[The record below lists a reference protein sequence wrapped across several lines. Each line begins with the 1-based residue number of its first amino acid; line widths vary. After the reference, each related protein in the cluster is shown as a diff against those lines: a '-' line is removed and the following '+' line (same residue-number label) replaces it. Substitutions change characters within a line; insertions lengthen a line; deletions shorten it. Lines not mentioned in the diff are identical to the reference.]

1 MLISPFSPIL
11 SQIGKNPIIP
21 VSAKKKFKI
30 SQLRFIAHAYFLG
43 QILFPSAS
51 FAVDSIRVNY
61 TVECEDAA
69 RRTLRIRAQIQGL
82 PAEEIPVTLP
92 DSGVASLELF
102 TVEGE
107 DEKSTETLQESSDAP
122 LGRNILLKGKPYE
135 SVSVNYE
142 IRLSDR
148 FSLDRHSYGDG
159 KRCIIYASD
168 FLLGFGEREART
180 EISFNLPP
188 AWIVVANAKN
198 TGKGVFVVSGKQ
210 DVVFYLGTASG
221 QKNTFGQ
228 TEVTLAIEP
237 GWEVVKEEI
246 ITSLRRQILYREKTS
261 KDVKSGPLL
270 IALLESTKKVGELKI
285 VTLEN
290 STGLVASTSPA
301 SLKAAEFGE
310 NVEREISK
318 SLIPCFFPV
327 LRNSKEPTAE
337 SIILEYLMLKTELKT
352 GVLPKEQFLQKIA
365 VGFGMM
371 AEESNRSPKRSN
383 VLPPK
388 AVARIALSKE
398 EKISNLFLLDLLL
411 GFYGKSTNSL
421 EQLIHS
427 KMNSVLFEKIVE
439 GEPPR
444 NLFRDAGFLIQ
455 QRIVFPKGEAED
467 ISKRLK
473 PFGLVFEMREL
484 ADLSFELNENFQIER
499 IPKKKEG
506 EGRTLLV
513 GDKIIAI
520 DDQRILRPVDL
531 LKCRSEMHPGD
542 EITLLIERS
551 GALQKIKQRVGKETM
566 VRLEPNRLSDLDKQE
581 KLEAFW
587 TREVDE

>member
-1 MLISPFSPIL
+1 MGMNS
-11 SQIGKNPIIP
+11 IIP
-21 VSAKKKFKI
+21 FFAKRKFKI
-30 SQLRFIAHAYFLG
+30 SEPRFIAHAYLLG
-43 QILFPSAS
+43 QILFPSVS

-69 RRTLRIRAQIQGL
+69 RRTLKIRAKIQGL
-82 PAEEIPVTLP
+82 PAEEIPLTLP
-92 DSGVASLELF
+92 DSRVTSLELF

-107 DEKSTETLQESSDAP
+107 DEKQTEPLQESSDAP
-122 LGRNILLKGKPYE
+122 LGRNILLRGKPSE
-135 SVSVNYE
+135 SVSVKYQ
-142 IRLSDR
+142 ISLSDR
-148 FSLDRHSYGDG
+148 LSPDRHSYGDG

-168 FLLGFGEREART
+168 LLLGFGDREART
-180 EISFNLPP
+180 GISFDLPP

-198 TGKGVFVVSGKQ
+198 TGKGVYAVGGKQ

-221 QKNTFGQ
+221 QQNTFGQ
-228 TEVTLAIEP
+228 TEVALAIEP
-237 GWEVVKEEI
+237 GWEVVKEKI
-246 ITSLRRQILYREKTS
+246 INSLRRQILYREKTS
-261 KDVKSGPLL
+261 KDVKSGSLL
-270 IALLESTKKVGELKI
+270 IALLESTKKAGELRI

-301 SLKAAEFGE
+301 WLKAAEFGE
-310 NVEREISK
+310 MVEREISK
-318 SLIPCFFPV
+318 SLIPCFFPG
-327 LRNSKEPTAE
+327 LRNSKESSAE
-337 SIILEYLMLKTELKT
+337 SFILEYLMLKTEMKT

-365 VGFGMM
+365 VGFGRM
-371 AEESNRSPKRSN
+371 AEESRRSPKRSN
-383 VLPPK
+383 VLSPK
-388 AVARIALSKE
+388 AVARVALSKE

-411 GFYGKSTNSL
+411 GFYGKSTSSL

-467 ISKRLK
+467 ISKRLR

-484 ADLSFELNENFQIER
+484 ADLSFDLNENFQIER
-499 IPKKKEG
+499 IPKKREG
-506 EGRTLLV
+506 DDRPLLL

-520 DDQRILRPVDL
+520 DEQRILRPVDL
-531 LKCRSEMHPGD
+531 LKCRSAMHPGD

-551 GALQKIKQRVGKETM
+551 GALQKIKQRVGRETI

-587 TREVDE
+587 VREVDQ